1 METET
6 LSSKHSPQHHSDY
19 HPQTGPEVTI
29 MLNGQQKPIHRGS
42 YQVSELKAA
51 IGVDATQELDQV
63 IDGHLT
69 PLNDNDRIVIKG
81 AEAFISHVRCGGS
94 S

>member
-6 LSSKHSPQHHSDY
+6 LSSRHSPQHPFDH
-19 HPQTGPEVTI
+19 HHQTGPEVTI
-29 MLNGQQKPIHRGS
+29 IINGQQKLIHRGS
-42 YQVSELKAA
+42 YEVSEFKVA

-63 IDGHLT
+63 IDGQLT

-81 AEAFISHVRCGGS
+81 AEAFISHARCGAS
-94 S
+94 A